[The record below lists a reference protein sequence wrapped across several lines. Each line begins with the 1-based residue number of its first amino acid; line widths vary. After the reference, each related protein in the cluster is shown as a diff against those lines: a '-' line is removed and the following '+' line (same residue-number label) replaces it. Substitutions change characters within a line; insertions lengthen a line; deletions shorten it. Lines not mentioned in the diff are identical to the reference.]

1 MSLINP
7 QGIKRQPF
15 GCFSCFSFPILN
27 IYSPQISFLNLRDK
41 GAVSW
46 LIALNQLGL
55 LFRHRFNSLF
65 TTEYFLENEKPCQ
78 IKTVC
83 FPDSLQ
89 PAERLEVGVPRTF
102 FLGAI
107 REYLVLRRF
116 RLWLCAVRGT
126 VGMSLP
132 SGWQL
137 PSQLHAHG
145 GENKLQITL

>member
-1 MSLINP
+1 MY
-7 QGIKRQPF
+7 G
-15 GCFSCFSFPILN
+15 
-27 IYSPQISFLNLRDK
+27 PQISFLNLRDK

-65 TTEYFLENEKPCQ
+65 TTEYFLKNKKPCQ

-89 PAERLEVGVPRTF
+89 PSERLGVGVLQTF
-102 FLGAI
+102 SLGAI

-116 RLWLCAVRGT
+116 RLSLCAGRGT

-137 PSQLHAHG
+137 LSQLHAHG
-145 GENKLQITL
+145 EENKLQITL